1 MIETRKEIK
10 IAVHNINGLKG
21 NRHKIEPI
29 VERIEKNEY
38 DIIGIVETNITNREG
53 QFIVKQRSSLNS
65 FWSNAEEGKN
75 KGSGVGI
82 IVSDKWAKHIGQIRK
97 HNGYL
102 IEVHFFFKQ
111 LEIVVFTVYIAPN
124 DQMKR
129 KEAQRIIMKEIAQKK
144 QNMHFI
150 IMGDF
155 NHIMQPNLDRSN
167 SNNNNYKKLPL
178 HGWMLKQDFIDT
190 FRAKYPNRRE
200 FTWSNGK
207 DNTRIDQIW
216 VSSIL
221 SYGLDDAII
230 EDMNLDTGSDH
241 KLVVARLILDYM
253 QIKDSLSQVK
263 RKGEKRIIF
272 EYDKATKEN

>member
-1 MIETRKEIK
+1 
-10 IAVHNINGLKG
+10 
-21 NRHKIEPI
+21 
-29 VERIEKNEY
+29 
-38 DIIGIVETNITNREG
+38 
-53 QFIVKQRSSLNS
+53 
-65 FWSNAEEGKN
+65 
-75 KGSGVGI
+75 GSGVGI

-190 FRAKYPNRRE
+190 FRAKYRNRRE
-200 FTWSNGK
+200 FTRSNGK
-207 DNTRIDQIW
+207 DNTRKLYMLLKRRDNKALWNNVTQNATKDNEKEIDINREWDNISRSIKQAAEEEIPRKKITN
-216 VSSIL
+216 SSINKAPKKRYTEL
-221 SYGLDDAII
+221 QSAINTI
-230 EDMNLDTGSDH
+230 
-241 KLVVARLILDYM
+241 
-253 QIKDSLSQVK
+253 
-263 RKGEKRIIF
+263 RK
-272 EYDKATKEN
+272 